1 MANARLP
8 HIGQTNNRW
17 ATGYQIPCTDE
28 YDSATQNS
36 ALIDSSLQRYN
47 FFCIFLYESQ
57 IFFSSLQHQTLKTLK
72 YMKENRIIAS
82 ALIAV
87 GIVFLGLFIKSGID
101 NFANKDRKVTVK
113 GLSEREVPA
122 DKVTWSIGTKVT
134 GNDLPLLYEN
144 INTQTDKIKKFLQ
157 QNGLDEKEITVNPP
171 TISDLEAREWG
182 DNQKNFRYI
191 VNTTITVAT
200 NKVTEVNKAIFKQ
213 AELLK
218 QGVAIDNSNPLY
230 EYASFQQMKPEM
242 MAEAIKNA
250 QKTAEQFAE
259 ASKSELGQIQTAGQG
274 QFEIEDRDMNTP
286 YIKKLRVV
294 TTITYSLKD

>member
-1 MANARLP
+1 M
-8 HIGQTNNRW
+8 W
-17 ATGYQIPCTDE
+17 
-28 YDSATQNS
+28 
-36 ALIDSSLQRYN
+36 LQ
-47 FFCIFLYESQ
+47 
-57 IFFSSLQHQTLKTLK
+57 
-72 YMKENRIIAS
+72 MKENRLIAA

-87 GIVFLGLFIKSGID
+87 GIALMGLFIKAGID

-113 GLSEREVPA
+113 GLAEREVPA

-144 INTQTDKIKKFLQ
+144 INIQTDKIKRFLR
-157 QNGLDEKEITVNPP
+157 QNGLEEKEITVNPP
-171 TISDLEAREWG
+171 SISDLEAREWG

-191 VNTTITVAT
+191 VTTTITVAT
-200 NKVTEVNKAIFKQ
+200 NKVTEVNAAIFKQ

-218 QGVAIDNSNPLY
+218 QGVAIENSSPDY
-230 EYASFQQMKPEM
+230 EYASFQKMKPEM

-259 ASKSELGQIQTAGQG
+259 ASNCDLGSIQTAGQG
-274 QFEIEDRDMNTP
+274 QFEIEDRDQNTP

-294 TTITYSLKD
+294 TTITYSLDD

>member
-1 MANARLP
+1 
-8 HIGQTNNRW
+8 
-17 ATGYQIPCTDE
+17 
-28 YDSATQNS
+28 
-36 ALIDSSLQRYN
+36 
-47 FFCIFLYESQ
+47 
-57 IFFSSLQHQTLKTLK
+57 
-72 YMKENRIIAS
+72 MKENRILAS
-82 ALIAV
+82 ALIAL
-87 GIVFLGLFIKSGID
+87 GIVCMGWLMKAGID

-113 GLSEREVPA
+113 GLAEREVPA

-134 GNDLPLLYEN
+134 GNDLPQLYES
-144 INTQTDKIKKFLQ
+144 INSQTDKIKLFLQ

-182 DNQKNFRYI
+182 DNNKNFRYI
-191 VNTTITVAT
+191 VSTNITVAT
-200 NKVTEVNKAIFKQ
+200 SKVAEVNKAIFKQ

-218 QGVAIDNSNPLY
+218 QGVAIENSNPQY

-250 QKTAEQFAE
+250 QKTAKQFAE
-259 ASKSELGQIQTAGQG
+259 ASESQLGQIQTAGQG
-274 QFEIEDRDMNTP
+274 QFEIEDRDQNTP

>member
-1 MANARLP
+1 MQR
-8 HIGQTNNRW
+8 
-17 ATGYQIPCTDE
+17 QIIKMW
-28 YDSATQNS
+28 
-36 ALIDSSLQRYN
+36 L
-47 FFCIFLYESQ
+47 
-57 IFFSSLQHQTLKTLK
+57 H
-72 YMKENRIIAS
+72 MKENRLIAA

-87 GIVFLGLFIKSGID
+87 GIALMGLFIKAGID

-113 GLSEREVPA
+113 GLAEREVPA

-144 INTQTDKIKKFLQ
+144 INIQTDKIRRFLR

-171 TISDLEAREWG
+171 SISDLEAREWG

-191 VNTTITVAT
+191 VTTTITVAT
-200 NKVTEVNKAIFKQ
+200 NKVTEVNAAIFKQ

-218 QGVAIDNSNPLY
+218 QGVAIENSSPDY
-230 EYASFQQMKPEM
+230 EYASFQKMKPEM

-259 ASKSELGQIQTAGQG
+259 ASNCDLGSIQTAGQG
-274 QFEIEDRDMNTP
+274 QFEIEDRDQNTP

-294 TTITYSLKD
+294 TTITYSLDD